1 MSHEFWRT
9 FALYVITKEE
19 TKTFRVGALNLL
31 VGPTL
36 HAAAKTWYSCFRA
49 SWYNLVYKAESLF
62 VCLFAPYTN
71 SHFWTDLNQ
80 TLHISPPWSG
90 RDRRVCMVR
99 KCLNFSTILTL
110 FVGSGCR
117 ILGTKW
123 LLARVIRDSV
133 ISVILAGVSV
143 TSRKWRCSRRQ
154 FRVLTESVMH
164 YGKCI
169 KTRRSEG
176 NACV

>member
-90 RDRRVCMVR
+90 RDRRVCMNPNFLPFRHFDILFASVCRFQDIRWLPEQESSAIALYPWFLQMLVR
-99 KCLNFSTILTL
+99 RHGNDVVADDSCAF
-110 FVGSGCR
+110 
-117 ILGTKW
+117 
-123 LLARVIRDSV
+123 LLQMCW
-133 ISVILAGVSV
+133 
-143 TSRKWRCSRRQ
+143 T
-154 FRVLTESVMH
+154 F
-164 YGKCI
+164 
-169 KTRRSEG
+169 G
-176 NACV
+176 NA